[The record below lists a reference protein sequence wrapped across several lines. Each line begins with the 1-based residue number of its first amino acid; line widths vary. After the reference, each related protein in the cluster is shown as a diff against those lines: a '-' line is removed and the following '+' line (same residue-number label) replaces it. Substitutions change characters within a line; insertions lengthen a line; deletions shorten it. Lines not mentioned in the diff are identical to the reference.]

1 MKHAMALLFLLVG
14 CTVGE
19 VPIGGGGTDGGG
31 GDSGGGGDG
40 GGDLQCATRLTP
52 SAATGHGGNIADT
65 RAGQACN
72 DGGCHNPDAL
82 GAGAPAFLAAG
93 TVYKADGVTP
103 SAGSTV
109 RIIAAGTTTPV
120 ISITDTAGRFS
131 FANNLL
137 NAFPAK
143 TEATACP
150 TRKPMSA
157 ALQTGPAAGGNCS
170 SAACHAAG
178 GIQGVVKDE

>member
-31 GDSGGGGDG
+31 GSDSGGGGDSG
-40 GGDLQCATRLTP
+40 NLNCANRITA
-52 SAATGHGGNIADT
+52 SAATGHGGDINDT

-72 DGGCHNPDAL
+72 DGGCHNPDSL

-93 TVYKADGVTP
+93 TVYQADGVTP
-103 SAGSTV
+103 SAGLTV
-109 RIIAAGTTTPV
+109 RLKPAGSTTPL

-131 FANNLL
+131 FANNVI
-137 NAFPAK
+137 NAFPAT
-143 TEATACP
+143 TEVTACP
-150 TRKPMSA
+150 SQRPMVS
-157 ALQTGPAAGGNCS
+157 ALQTSPAAGGNCS
-170 SAACHAAG
+170 SGLCHAAG
-178 GIQGVVKDE
+178 GATGVIKE